1 LIGDLLAPKWRVLPG
16 GRIQVEKKDDIIK
29 RLGRSPDRG
38 DAVVMA
44 FWDPD
49 NEVLEE
55 VVTYDERVEISA
67 F

>member
-1 LIGDLLAPKWRVLPG
+1 MLPG

-49 NEVLEE
+49 NELLEE